1 MGSGHVRYAHLME
14 IVALFSILHAQLN
27 PSCQFQ
33 LTKYD
38 ELKNHSCPFQLTKY
52 VELNPSCQSQLT
64 K

>member
-38 ELKNHSCPFQLTKY
+38 ELKIPAVSPNSPNTT
-52 VELNPSCQSQLT
+52 S
-64 K
+64 